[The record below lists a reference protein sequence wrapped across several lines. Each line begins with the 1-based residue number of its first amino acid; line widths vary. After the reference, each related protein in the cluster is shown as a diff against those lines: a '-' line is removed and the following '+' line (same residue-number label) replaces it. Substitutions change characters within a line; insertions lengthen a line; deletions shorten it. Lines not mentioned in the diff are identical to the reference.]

1 MFYYQHTTQH
11 KAIKLMAN
19 KLAVAG
25 IIEGQMSDEGL
36 AAMSECEDMLSL
48 MAKELSMGIRDSVED
63 VSATFKKMA
72 LLKPPE
78 EKQTAAAPEAEI
90 PAVPEPE
97 QQTIIVCTNPSPPRR
112 PLPLSLRQKNAAG
125 GMLFAEEDIFI
136 LAEPILKQASR
147 RKRPVPEDEN
157 QLSLF
162 DLLGKT
168 A

>member
-1 MFYYQHTTQH
+1 
-11 KAIKLMAN
+11 MAN

-48 MAKELSMGIRDSVED
+48 MAKELSLGIRDSVED
-63 VSATFKKMA
+63 VSETFKKMA

-90 PAVPEPE
+90 PITPEPE
-97 QQTIIVCTNPSPPRR
+97 QQTITVYTNPSPPGR
-112 PLPLSLRQKNAAG
+112 PLPLSLRQKSDAG

-136 LAEPILKQASR
+136 LAEPVLKQVSR
-147 RKRPVPEDEN
+147 RKGPVPEVEN